1 MCLGIEPLQV
11 DAARFLLADLSS
23 SSGSPSTAQSIT
35 WTDLSTILPVPEQE
49 AIHDMK
55 AAAARVAA
63 IADDAP
69 VAPPSDVRLCVTGS
83 ALAAM
88 WDSDVYV
95 VSAYTATVI

>member
-1 MCLGIEPLQV
+1 
-11 DAARFLLADLSS
+11 
-23 SSGSPSTAQSIT
+23 
-35 WTDLSTILPVPEQE
+35 
-49 AIHDMK
+49 MK
-55 AAAARVAA
+55 AAAARIAA
-63 IADDAP
+63 IAADAP